1 MRRSG
6 GSPCVLLAG
15 LLLAACAHLPDRT
28 KPPDRLPQELM
39 RSDRSRAESQAP
51 EEQAA
56 VGAQGL
62 PASDATRVPDA
73 QVSRDLFDRMRSGF
87 GLPNVAHLSVGREI
101 DWYRGHSSFLERT
114 FGRGKRYLHHIVAE
128 LEARNMP
135 CELALLPA
143 VESAFDPFALSRR
156 RASGLWQF
164 MPRTGQSYGLD
175 QDWWTDGR
183 RDVLEATRAALD
195 HLEDLHQEFEGDWLL
210 ALAAYNAGAPSV
222 KRAIERNQRKGRPID
237 FFALELPRETRA
249 YVPKL
254 LAISRLVAEPQAFG
268 VELPAIPDA
277 PYFARIDV
285 RDQIDLGRVA
295 DRAEIPREEL
305 RALNPAFNRFATA
318 PGGPHSLLVPLPAKD
333 RFEQVLANLTPRDRL
348 RLLHHRV
355 RRGDTLYGI
364 ARRHGVSLA
373 ALRAVNRVRGSRIHP
388 GQDLLVPVPHAADG
402 PAAAADPRDLSA
414 GAARGA

>member
-1 MRRSG
+1 MRRHREG
-6 GSPCVLLAG
+6 RRALLAG
-15 LLLAACAHLPDRT
+15 LLLAGCAHLPDRT
-28 KPPDRLPQELM
+28 DPRDRLPKGPVLA
-39 RSDRSRAESQAP
+39 DRSPAAAEPRSP
-51 EEQAA
+51 EEEADA
-56 VGAQGL
+56 GAQGL
-62 PASDATRVPDA
+62 PPNEASSVPDGGA
-73 QVSRDLFDRMRSGF
+73 SRDLFDRMRSGF
-87 GLPNVAHLSVGREI
+87 GLPSVKHLSVAREV
-101 DWYRGHSSFLERT
+101 DWYLGHSVFLERT
-114 FGRGKRYLHHIVAE
+114 FGRGKRYLHHIVAQ

-135 CELALLPA
+135 RELALLPV
-143 VESAFDPFALSRR
+143 VESAFDPFALSRC

-164 MPRTGQSYGLD
+164 LPRTGRRYGLD

-222 KRAIERNQRKGRPID
+222 RRAMVHNQRTGRPID
-237 FFALELPRETRA
+237 FFALDLPGETRA

-254 LAISRLVAEPQAFG
+254 LAISRLVAAPQAFG

-277 PYFARIDV
+277 PYFARIDI

-305 RALNPAFNRFATA
+305 RALNPAFNRWATA
-318 PGGPHSLLVPLPAKD
+318 PGGPHPLLVPVPAKE
-333 RFEQVLANLTPRDRL
+333 RFERVLASLTPRDRL

-364 ARRHGVSLA
+364 ARRHGISLA
-373 ALRAVNRVRGSRIHP
+373 TLRAVNQVRGSRIHP
-388 GQDLLVPVPHAADG
+388 GQNLLVPLPYRTGDPVDG
-402 PAAAADPRDLSA
+402 G
-414 GAARGA
+414 GAV